1 MEWLFNKTNKNYSIE
16 EYLII
21 TGNVNNI
28 IAKIH
33 LKQGHKSGY
42 IL

>member
-1 MEWLFNKTNKNYSIE
+1 MEWIFNKTNKNYSIE

-21 TGNVNNI
+21 SGNVNNI
-28 IAKIH
+28 KAKIH
-33 LKQGHKSGY
+33 LKQGHKREY